1 LFYGLPA
8 TLPEQIQ
15 LGYDADEDDC
25 DDTTMT
31 AIMDDNDDDDDDNV
45 LRF

>member
-15 LGYDADEDDC
+15 LGCDADEDDC